1 VYFELEVHYYICF
14 VSGFASLLLINVVEL
29 EKSSKWGIGFRVYGI
44 ARKKPKEEERTRRV
58 CVIIMCCGLAAAGRV
73 QTMLGK
79 RVSVFANAHH
89 SCIAVSLLPLPLAAT
104 RPYSDIQDDGN
115 PCH

>member
-1 VYFELEVHYYICF
+1 
-14 VSGFASLLLINVVEL
+14 
-29 EKSSKWGIGFRVYGI
+29 
-44 ARKKPKEEERTRRV
+44 
-58 CVIIMCCGLAAAGRV
+58 MCCGVAAAGRV
-73 QTMLGK
+73 QIMLGK